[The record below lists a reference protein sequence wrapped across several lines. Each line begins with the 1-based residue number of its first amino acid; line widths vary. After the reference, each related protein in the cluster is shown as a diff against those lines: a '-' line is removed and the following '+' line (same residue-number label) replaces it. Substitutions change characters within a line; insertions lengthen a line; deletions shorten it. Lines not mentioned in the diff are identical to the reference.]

1 MTSKEQKEL
10 ARQREEYPIMKANAL
25 IQKSRYS
32 LSLPEQRLVNYVCAL
47 IKPNEEGASAET
59 CQLDYTIDLKDYCR
73 VCGMDM
79 DGNHIYDVLKD
90 AFDALNS
97 KCIWVPIVDE
107 NGEPCEQLVRWFSR
121 VRVYKKKATVRLDE
135 IIAPFLFNLKKEFT
149 EFRLIDTLGMRSV
162 YSMHL
167 FEILKSYAFRGG
179 IKLEVD
185 ELKRLLMIET
195 IPTYQQPALFRQKV
209 IDPAIKE
216 INERTSLT
224 VSYETIKNGRK
235 VVELDFTIKQKDTLD
250 RCKAH
255 LATFQEMGEVGQ
267 PVKRG
272 RGRPRKKP
280 EPAAAVSQ
288 N

>member
-1 MTSKEQKEL
+1 MTDKEQKGL

-32 LSLPEQRLVNYVCAL
+32 LSLPEQRIVNYVCAL
-47 IKPNEEGASAET
+47 IKPSEDGEESY
-59 CQLDYTIDLKDYCR
+59 QMDYEIDLKDYCR

-79 DGNHIYDVLKD
+79 DGNHIYDVLKN
-90 AFDALNS
+90 AFESLNS
-97 KCIWVPIVDE
+97 KCIWVPIIDE
-107 NGEPCEQLVRWFSR
+107 KGVPCEQLVSWFSR

-149 EFRLIDTLGMRSV
+149 EFRLVDTLGMKSV

-185 ELKRLLMIET
+185 ELKHLLLIDET
-195 IPTYQQPALFRQKV
+195 PSYKTFPNLRRRV

-224 VSYETIKNGRK
+224 VSYEPIKSGNK
-235 VVELDFTIKQKDTLD
+235 VVELDFTIRQKEPID
-250 RCKAH
+250 RCKTY

-280 EPAAAVSQ
+280 APADSQ